1 MNIILFGPPGAGKGT
16 QSAFLVEQMKMTHI
30 STGNL
35 LRAAVAEKTPLG
47 VKAKSFMDSGKLVP
61 DDVVIG
67 LVEDILG
74 KIGNQGFVLDGFPRT
89 PPQAE
94 ALEGLF
100 KKLKIS
106 LKKVVFLEVP
116 RKVLL
121 GRLTGRRVCD
131 SCGSVYH
138 IETNRPK
145 TENVCD
151 KCGSK
156 LSHRS
161 DDKEEVISQRLLAYE
176 TSTAPVKDFY
186 LQRKLL
192 AEIDGS
198 GEAKAVF
205 TRVKSILA
213 DK

>member
-16 QSAFLVEQMKMTHI
+16 QSAFLVDQLKMTHI

-74 KIGNQGFVLDGFPRT
+74 KIGTQGFVLDGFPRT
-89 PPQAE
+89 SPQAD

-100 KKLKIS
+100 KKLKIN

-116 RKVLL
+116 RQVLL
-121 GRLTGRRVCD
+121 GRLTGRRSCD
-131 SCGSVYH
+131 NCGSVFH

-145 TENVCD
+145 VEGICD
-151 KCGSK
+151 KCGHK

-176 TSTAPVKDFY
+176 TSTAPVKEFY

-198 GEAKAVF
+198 GDANAVF
-205 TRVKSILA
+205 ERVKKILNE
-213 DK
+213 

>member
-16 QSAFLVEQMKMTHI
+16 QSAFLVDELKMNHI

-35 LRAAVAEKTPLG
+35 LRAAVSEKTSLG
-47 VKAKSFMDSGKLVP
+47 IKAKSFMDAGKLVP
-61 DDVVIG
+61 DEVVIG
-67 LVEDILG
+67 LVENILE
-74 KIGNQGFVLDGFPRT
+74 KIGTQGFVLDGFPRT
-89 PPQAE
+89 APQAE
-94 ALEGLF
+94 ALEALF

-116 RKVLL
+116 RQTLL

-131 SCGSVYH
+131 NCGAVYH
-138 IETNRPK
+138 MQTSRPK
-145 TENVCD
+145 IENVCD

-161 DDKEEVISQRLLAYE
+161 DDKEEVISQRLLSYE

-186 LQRKLL
+186 LKRNLL
-192 AEIDGS
+192 AEIEGS
-198 GEAKAVF
+198 GDAREVF
-205 TRVKSILA
+205 ARVGKILNE
-213 DK
+213 

>member
-16 QSAFLVEQMKMTHI
+16 QSAFLVEQLKMNHI

-74 KIGNQGFVLDGFPRT
+74 HIGTQGFVLDGFPRT
-89 PPQAE
+89 APQAE
-94 ALEGLF
+94 ALESLF
-100 KKLKIS
+100 QKLKIA
-106 LKKVVFLEVP
+106 LKKVIFLEVP
-116 RKVLL
+116 REVLL
-121 GRLTGRRVCD
+121 KRLTGRRVCD
-131 SCGSVYH
+131 NCGAVYH
-138 IETNRPK
+138 IETKRPK
-145 TENVCD
+145 VEGICD
-151 KCGSK
+151 NCGHK

-186 LQRKLL
+186 LKHALL
-192 AEIDGS
+192 AQIDGS
-198 GEAKAVF
+198 GDAKAVF
-205 TRVKSILA
+205 ERVQAVLK
-213 DK
+213 